1 MTDFTSIGAAVIGTG
16 FIGTVHLWALRRL
29 GVRVEGVLGSS
40 AARGAERAATLAVG
54 RAYASL
60 DELIADPNIDVV
72 HVTSPNHA
80 HFPQVK
86 ALLAGGKHVVCEK
99 PLAASLAEVDAL
111 IAAAE
116 ANRRQVM
123 PVFQYR
129 FGNGFRKLQHLLAAG
144 VAGTPLV
151 TAVETHWNRGPAYYQ
166 VPWRGRLAT
175 ELGGMVMGHA
185 IHAHDLLAQ
194 IHGAPRRVFA
204 RTAIRVNPIE
214 TEDCAA
220 VLLEM
225 ADGVLVSHSMT
236 LGAAQE
242 VSRLR
247 FCFTHLTAESC
258 HDRPYQPQCEP
269 WRWLVRDE
277 AARSAIEAALADFRP
292 GPEGFAA
299 QFAGFHEALEGRGAL
314 PVSLADGRDA
324 IELATAIY
332 ASAASGSDVTLP
344 IAPDHPL
351 YQGWADAA

>member
-1 MTDFTSIGAAVIGTG
+1 MPRRYRVAIVGGGGIARAHVDAWLELADRFELALVCDLDPARAAE
-16 FIGTVHLWALRRL
+16 LASR
-29 GVRVEGVLGSS
+29 
-40 AARGAERAATLAVG
+40 AGAEVAGTLTQALGHDIDIVDICLPPFLHFQ
-54 RAYASL
+54 STLECL
-60 DELIADPNIDVV
+60 DA
-72 HVTSPNHA
+72 
-80 HFPQVK
+80 
-86 ALLAGGKHVVCEK
+86 GKHVVCEK
-99 PLAASLAEVDAL
+99 PLAASLAEIDAL

-116 ANRRQVM
+116 ENDRLLM

-129 FGNGFRKLQHLLAAG
+129 FGNGFRKLRHLLAAG
-144 VAGTPLV
+144 VAGRPLV
-151 TAVETHWNRGPAYYQ
+151 TAVETHWNRGLGYYE

-185 IHAHDLLAQ
+185 IHAHDLLTQ
-194 IHGAPRRVFA
+194 VHGLPRRVFA

-214 TEDCAA
+214 TEDCAT
-220 VLLEM
+220 VSLEM
-225 ADGVLVSHSMT
+225 ADGALVSHSMT

-247 FCFTHLTAESC
+247 FCFDHLTAESC
-258 HDRPYQPQCEP
+258 HDRPYAPQSEP

-277 AARSAIEAALADFRP
+277 AARPAIEAALADFTP

-314 PVSLADGRDA
+314 PVSLAEGRDA
-324 IELATAIY
+324 IALATAIY

-351 YQGWADAA
+351 YRGWADAA